1 MAENLAREALDITVK
16 GVVQGVG
23 FRPFVFRCAQRFHL
37 TGWVLNALDGVVI
50 HVEGTQNDLDCFAI
64 ALVQEAP
71 EAANVKELEL
81 NEAPVEGF
89 EEFEIRFSDDAEANE
104 TTLVSPDLATCDAC
118 VAELFDPENRR
129 YHYPFINCTNCGPRF
144 TIIDE
149 LPYDREHTSMK
160 EFTMD
165 EPCQTEYDDPMDRR
179 FHAQPNACFNCGPR
193 LGWID
198 VEGMLPNE
206 VQQLS
211 IDSLDW
217 AFTSEDSDEFVD
229 DCVKLLKAGKIVAV
243 KGLGGYHLVCDALNA
258 EALSALRER
267 KHRYGKA
274 FAVMAHS
281 TEQARAYALISEAE
295 AMQLESSAR
304 PIVLLRKRSD
314 VELPLDLAGDLPEL
328 GIMLPATPLQHLIAR
343 AFDGLLVMTSGNV
356 HDDPIVIEEHEAFE
370 QLAGIADAF
379 LVNNRT
385 IIERFDDSVVRV
397 LEPAGVDPVV
407 QVIRRA
413 RGLAPAP
420 VKLPAQVH
428 ELGEKS
434 PELLAVG
441 SELKNTFTITR
452 GEEAFV
458 SQHLGD
464 MEHVASFDNWLE
476 TKDLYEKL
484 FHLQPTKLAC
494 DLHPEYVLSK
504 WARTQAS
511 ERDLPLTEVQHHH
524 AHVVAAMAENELE
537 GPVCGIA
544 FDGTGYGVDGA
555 IWGGEV
561 LLSNLTTFERFIN
574 VAYFPLP
581 GGTQAIHHTDR
592 CAYGVLWAFDLL
604 EHPFAQAFF
613 ADQEQETELM
623 TKMIEG
629 GINTPFTSSM
639 GRLFDAA
646 SALLGI
652 CNEPRYEG
660 EGAILLEAE
669 ITKGLGPDAAAELKT
684 LLAEAEK
691 TTSSLA
697 QEAVDPTAELDAVER
712 YQFGL
717 IKNTATEQ
725 STAQDTSVLLLDPAS
740 VFEALL
746 DDLQAGV
753 DKALIARRF
762 HEAVVRAILTAAETV
777 RALYDINIVTL
788 SGGVFM
794 NRYLTERALIE
805 LQAAGF
811 TIALNRELPPNDAS
825 VSYGQA
831 VIGLHSNEG
840 GQ

>member
-23 FRPFVFRCAQRFHL
+23 FRPFVFRCAQRFQL

-379 LVNNRT
+379 LVNNRA

-428 ELGEKS
+428 ELGEES

>member
-1 MAENLAREALDITVK
+1 
-16 GVVQGVG
+16 
-23 FRPFVFRCAQRFHL
+23 
-37 TGWVLNALDGVVI
+37 
-50 HVEGTQNDLDCFAI
+50 
-64 ALVQEAP
+64 
-71 EAANVKELEL
+71 
-81 NEAPVEGF
+81 
-89 EEFEIRFSDDAEANE
+89 
-104 TTLVSPDLATCDAC
+104 
-118 VAELFDPENRR
+118 
-129 YHYPFINCTNCGPRF
+129 
-144 TIIDE
+144 
-149 LPYDREHTSMK
+149 
-160 EFTMD
+160 
-165 EPCQTEYDDPMDRR
+165 
-179 FHAQPNACFNCGPR
+179 
-193 LGWID
+193 
-198 VEGMLPNE
+198 
-206 VQQLS
+206 
-211 IDSLDW
+211 
-217 AFTSEDSDEFVD
+217 
-229 DCVKLLKAGKIVAV
+229 
-243 KGLGGYHLVCDALNA
+243 
-258 EALSALRER
+258 
-267 KHRYGKA
+267 
-274 FAVMAHS
+274 
-281 TEQARAYALISEAE
+281 
-295 AMQLESSAR
+295 
-304 PIVLLRKRSD
+304 
-314 VELPLDLAGDLPEL
+314 
-328 GIMLPATPLQHLIAR
+328 
-343 AFDGLLVMTSGNV
+343 
-356 HDDPIVIEEHEAFE
+356 
-370 QLAGIADAF
+370 
-379 LVNNRT
+379 
-385 IIERFDDSVVRV
+385 
-397 LEPAGVDPVV
+397 
-407 QVIRRA
+407 
-413 RGLAPAP
+413 
-420 VKLPAQVH
+420 
-428 ELGEKS
+428 
-434 PELLAVG
+434 
-441 SELKNTFTITR
+441 
-452 GEEAFV
+452 
-458 SQHLGD
+458 
-464 MEHVASFDNWLE
+464 
-476 TKDLYEKL
+476 
-484 FHLQPTKLAC
+484 
-494 DLHPEYVLSK
+494 
-504 WARTQAS
+504 
-511 ERDLPLTEVQHHH
+511 
-524 AHVVAAMAENELE
+524 MAENELE

>member
-258 EALSALRER
+258 EALFALRER

-314 VELPLDLAGDLPEL
+314 VGLPLDLAGDLPEL

-379 LVNNRT
+379 LVNNRA

-428 ELGEKS
+428 ELGEES

-794 NRYLTERALIE
+794 NRYLTERALSD

>member
-165 EPCQTEYDDPMDRR
+165 EPCQTEYDDPKDRR

-217 AFTSEDSDEFVD
+217 AFTSEDSDGFVD

-379 LVNNRT
+379 LVNNRA

-428 ELGEKS
+428 ELREKS

-613 ADQEQETELM
+613 ADQAQETELM

>member
-295 AMQLESSAR
+295 AMQLESSVR

-397 LEPAGVDPVV
+397 LEPAGMDPVV

-428 ELGEKS
+428 ELGEES

-669 ITKGLGPDAAAELKT
+669 ITKGLGSDAAAELKT

>member
-198 VEGMLPNE
+198 VKGMLPNE

-274 FAVMAHS
+274 FAIMAHS

-343 AFDGLLVMTSGNV
+343 TFDGLLVMTSGNV

-379 LVNNRT
+379 LVNNRA

-428 ELGEKS
+428 ELGEES
-434 PELLAVG
+434 SELLAVG

-669 ITKGLGPDAAAELKT
+669 ITKGLGSDAAAELKT

-794 NRYLTERALIE
+794 NRYLTERALSD